1 MDEFR
6 KLVEIMERL
15 RADGGCEWDRAQS
28 HASLRQYLLEET
40 YEVVEAIS
48 RKNPSS
54 LCEELGDLLLQIL
67 FHAQISSEADE
78 FDITDVIRSI
88 SEKMIR
94 RHPHVFSNATAKT
107 PEAVSLQWDH
117 IKATLENRNPSSI
130 LDGVP
135 GTFPALLRGAK
146 ITKKASR
153 AGFDWENTGQVL
165 EKVDEE
171 TSELKTAIAGGDPGE
186 IEHEFGDLLF
196 ALVNLARFLR
206 INPEVAMVE
215 ANRRF
220 ERRFQA
226 MEKIASESGISI
238 RDADMEILDRLWEEA
253 KRVTSRPGVPF
264 STPIV
269 E

>member
-6 KLVEIMERL
+6 NLVEIMARL
-15 RADGGCEWDRAQS
+15 RAEGGCEWDRAQS

-48 RKNPSS
+48 RKDPSS

-67 FHAQISSEADE
+67 FHAQISSEAGE
-78 FDITDVIRSI
+78 FDISDVIGSI
-88 SEKMIR
+88 TEKMIR
-94 RHPHVFSNATAKT
+94 RHPHVFSDAKAKT

-117 IKATLENRNPSSI
+117 IKTTLENRNSASI
-130 LDGVP
+130 IDGVP
-135 GTFPALLRGAK
+135 RTFPGLLRGAK

-153 AGFDWENTGQVL
+153 AGFDWENAGHVL

-171 TSELKTAIAGGDPGE
+171 TAELKQAIARSDPGE

-206 INPEVAMVE
+206 INPEVAMIE

-220 ERRFQA
+220 EERFRA
-226 MEKIASESGISI
+226 MEQIASKSGISI
-238 RDADMEILDRLWEEA
+238 RDAGMETLDRLWEEA
-253 KRVTSRPGVPF
+253 KRT
-264 STPIV
+264 TP
-269 E
+269 

>member
-6 KLVEIMERL
+6 KLVGIMARL
-15 RADGGCEWDRAQS
+15 RAEGGCEWDRAQS

-40 YEVVEAIS
+40 HEVVEAIG
-48 RKNPSS
+48 REDPSS

-67 FHAQISSEADE
+67 FHAQIAAEAGE
-78 FDITDVIRSI
+78 FDITDVIGAI

-94 RHPHVFSNATAKT
+94 RHPHVFSDATAAT

-117 IKATLENRNPSSI
+117 IKETLEHRNSSSI

-135 GTFPALLRGAK
+135 RSFPALLRGAK

-153 AGFDWENTGQVL
+153 AGFDWEDTGQVL
-165 EKVDEE
+165 RKVDEE
-171 TSELKTAIAGGDPGE
+171 TAELKTAIQGGDPGE
-186 IEHEFGDLLF
+186 IEHEYGDLLF

-206 INPEVAMVE
+206 IHPEIAMEE

-220 ERRFQA
+220 ERRFRT
-226 MEKIASESGISI
+226 MEEIASESGISI
-238 RDADMEILDRLWEEA
+238 RNAGMETLDRLWEEA
-253 KRVTSRPGVPF
+253 KKRTR
-264 STPIV
+264 
-269 E
+269 

>member
-6 KLVEIMERL
+6 KLVGIMERL
-15 RADGGCEWDRAQS
+15 RAQGGCEWDRAQS
-28 HASLRQYLLEET
+28 HDSLRQYLLEET
-40 YEVVEAIS
+40 YEVLEAIS
-48 RKNPSS
+48 RKDPSS

-67 FHAQISSEADE
+67 FHAQISSEAGE
-78 FDITDVIRSI
+78 FDIADVIDSI

-117 IKATLENRNPSSI
+117 IKATLENRNSSSI
-130 LDGVP
+130 IDGVP
-135 GTFPALLRGAK
+135 LTFPALLRAAK

-153 AGFDWENTGQVL
+153 AGFDWEHTDQVL

-171 TSELKTAIAGGDPGE
+171 TAELKTAIAGGNPDE
-186 IEHEFGDLLF
+186 IGHEFGDLLF

-206 INPEVAMVE
+206 IHPEIAMEE

-220 ERRFQA
+220 ERRFRS
-226 MEKIASESGISI
+226 MEQIASKSGVSI
-238 RDADMEILDRLWEEA
+238 RDAGMDTLNRLWEEA
-253 KRVTSRPGVPF
+253 KRNTS
-264 STPIV
+264 
-269 E
+269 